1 MTDALDL
8 QVKETLF
15 RFLEG
20 DICLSDFENWIYG
33 SEQLKVLIGK
43 DLYLELVSVDF
54 RREAARYESERTIF
68 SVIERNEF
76 IEWRL
81 CRLMNRII
89 ARPADVHGDIL
100 LAYRLY
106 CRGYRFLAK
115 IGMTYGINVACPLP
129 MNNEWEGLSESQKDS
144 IISGFYPAIIPDAQR
159 ILRALKN
166 RQIIFSNS
174 DDTSLLHGFPDKPDY
189 LDNRTLSEQKKTAY
203 RSFDMNKPLTKF
215 VFNVFGIRIL
225 SYGPLD
231 RL

>member
-1 MTDALDL
+1 MTDASDL

-20 DICLSDFENWIYG
+20 DICLSDFENWVYG
-33 SEQLKVLIGK
+33 SVELEALIGE

-68 SVIERNEF
+68 SVIGRNEL

-89 ARPADVHGDIL
+89 ARPADVHADIL

-115 IGMTYGINVACPLP
+115 IGMTYGITVACPLP
-129 MNNEWEGLSESQKDS
+129 MNDEWEGLSEPQKAS
-144 IISGFYPAIIPDAQR
+144 IISGFYPAIITDAQL
-159 ILRALKN
+159 ILGALKN

-174 DDTSLLHGFPDKPDY
+174 NDTSLLHGFPDKPDY
-189 LDNRTLSEQKKTAY
+189 LDKRTLSEKKKTAH
-203 RSFDMNKPLTKF
+203 RVIDMSNPLTKF
-215 VFNVFGIRIL
+215 VLNVFGIKIL
-225 SYGPLD
+225 SYGPL
-231 RL
+231 